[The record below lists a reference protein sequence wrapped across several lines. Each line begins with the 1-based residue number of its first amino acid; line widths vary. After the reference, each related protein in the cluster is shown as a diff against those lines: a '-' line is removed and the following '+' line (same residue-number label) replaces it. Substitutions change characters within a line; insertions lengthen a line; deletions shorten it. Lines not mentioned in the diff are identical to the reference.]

1 MRLLVPFWLGLDLP
15 IAHRLQRGTFTITCW
30 IFRQLSLIY
39 YFTCFVPRAC
49 LLNVCP
55 FWFHS
60 AVGQRLYLSLLS
72 VCFSR
77 VLLSISLKA
86 FVVCASVHVCVAV
99 DLLCWRG
106 QLTSTQRQSKERKR
120 ENVSLAH
127 VFQPP
132 SKHAEPPSFPFLFF
146 SLCFCFPF
154 SSVCVCVFCLSAL
167 RVPLSMMPA
176 SFFCIVVKG
185 HHLLTHVSISL
196 PLLTVFSLDI
206 IALIPFLNSLV
217 PAFSFILLTSP

>member
-1 MRLLVPFWLGLDLP
+1 MPFWLGLDLP

-30 IFRQLSLIY
+30 IFRQLALTY

-72 VCFSR
+72 VCFPR

-86 FVVCASVHVCVAV
+86 FVVCASVHVCVGV

-106 QLTSTQRQSKERKR
+106 QLTPTQRQSKERKR

-146 SLCFCFPF
+146 SLSVSVLPFLLCVFFFLSFCFASP
-154 SSVCVCVFCLSAL
+154 
-167 RVPLSMMPA
+167 PLYDA

-185 HHLLTHVSISL
+185 HHLLTHVPISL
-196 PLLTVFSLDI
+196 LLLTVVSLDI
-206 IALIPFLNSLV
+206 IALIPFL
-217 PAFSFILLTSP
+217 